1 VSGEI
6 PHESSSDSKKL
17 SSIDTVKLSSF
28 ASIDCFRFGMVQT
41 KKKLKLVYKASK
53 QDILITMNKL
63 CEQGRPPITCSYID
77 YHTLNEFTKVKL
89 RISKNKK
96 YLSLTKQ
103 SSSSCLMSLIKA
115 VCCKPTNGSVK
126 KKVFFE

>member
-1 VSGEI
+1 MLGEI
-6 PHESSSDSKKL
+6 PHESSSDSKNL
-17 SSIDTVKLSSF
+17 SSIDRVKLSSF
-28 ASIDCFRFGMVQT
+28 ASMDCFRFGMVQT
-41 KKKLKLVYKASK
+41 NKKLSLDYKASK
-53 QDILITMNKL
+53 QDILITMSKF

-103 SSSSCLMSLIKA
+103 SSSSCLMNLLKTMSG
-115 VCCKPTNGSVK
+115 KPTNGSVK
-126 KKVFFE
+126 KKVYFK